1 MGNRK
6 NNNRKHATVKRS
18 RKKMKAVKKGYTASQ
33 PPRVALGSLPERPED
48 WSQMLRIICRDI
60 VLDPCANVGDY
71 RNVGQQFSF
80 QVRTAG
86 GDAVECTAKTRHPN
100 TDRRVKRPA
109 ATEEHC
115 DHLQPLMVELSPS
128 ELAADLVLVRCWS
141 DQQRTGEP
149 LSTTLFIKQ
158 DERLRLLVENATM
171 RARIIRT
178 AGCSGDWR
186 LDECCGNEYIP
197 AGIGAMATD
206 KSCMFQEPA
215 GHQPAYT
222 FPGDA
227 KAMTVP
233 YERVTAS
240 NEAEGATAE
249 DAARRER
256 TRGWFHDAAAPLL
269 GELATVM
276 EQAEEGRCILDAMD
290 AEVGLDDE
298 CIDDTFLWPSS
309 ECQRRQGARRRMS
322 RSQWGLRSACVP
334 ARKRPP
340 QQPIHAATPHPRASP
355 QSLTP
360 ARRASLHPFARQLL
374 EASPSG
380 CRSRLQITSR
390 ARCTWIGPTAGQA

>member
-128 ELAADLVLVRCWS
+128 ELAADLVVVRCWS

-222 FPGDA
+222 GDSLKGEG
-227 KAMTVP
+227 KALC
-233 YERVTAS
+233 ERSET
-240 NEAEGATAE
+240 T
-249 DAARRER
+249 
-256 TRGWFHDAAAPLL
+256 
-269 GELATVM
+269 
-276 EQAEEGRCILDAMD
+276 I
-290 AEVGLDDE
+290 AEVGQGR
-298 CIDDTFLWPSS
+298 TFKTHNVEVARTAFCTTPPAQCRKEASDVSPRRAPGSPRPWPSPPHAPRS
-309 ECQRRQGARRRMS
+309 RTSTRVHRALGTRTARVRAPRQRRPCSHTATR
-322 RSQWGLRSACVP
+322 AC
-334 ARKRPP
+334 
-340 QQPIHAATPHPRASP
+340 
-355 QSLTP
+355 
-360 ARRASLHPFARQLL
+360 
-374 EASPSG
+374 
-380 CRSRLQITSR
+380 TSN
-390 ARCTWIGPTAGQA
+390 A